1 MQIAM
6 LWSCRTSCFAPTVM
20 GKATYAFQISVSS
33 PQTRWFVLKLKPIKN
48 ILWSEVKFRALDLF
62 FVHITCQGIEGG
74 CAEHHTIWT
83 QLRKKHWKQYMCFI
97 LFVLDIS
104 WQDSSRK
111 LPWQRTVCDDFFRF
125 QVSCENFVLIFSS
138 IILGPHLWRDLA
150 MAQSYSPKWMVH
162 IHYRRWFMLVPAS
175 CARRV
180 ACHLTWISPCRPVDF
195 TSLKRWNGILRGR
208 RKRLEGLGSQFQT
221 CNMHIFSI
229 RIEINWLS
237 MYA

>member
-111 LPWQRTVCDDFFRF
+111 LPWQRTVWDDFFRF

-162 IHYRRWFMLVPAS
+162 IHYRRWPTLPFGT
-175 CARRV
+175 
-180 ACHLTWISPCRPVDF
+180 ACLNQNNKGDP
-195 TSLKRWNGILRGR
+195 
-208 RKRLEGLGSQFQT
+208 
-221 CNMHIFSI
+221 
-229 RIEINWLS
+229 
-237 MYA
+237 